1 MFFIINYQLV
11 KIENMFSEHFI
22 FVYVKAT
29 EEARDNFVI
38 VYVFKREILKMTQVF
53 LDLTVCFNRVFVI
66 FDF

>member
-22 FVYVKAT
+22 FVYVKAI
-29 EEARDNFVI
+29 EGARDNFVI